1 MSTPR
6 VAWQEL
12 RAGNQ
17 TPHMKPRDRPIAAVF
32 RCSDALI
39 TNEEVFGQS
48 SGSLIDVSTWGH
60 AVDSSV
66 LASIEYALETLEVP
80 LIVALGH
87 DDCPAMRAALRA
99 WESAELPGGAMRP
112 TVEHALLSV
121 VRRGTP
127 ADSVQSVGAAHIVE
141 TGVALMQRSP
151 AIARRV
157 DTRKCGIVCATHG
170 SDDRAVRVHATFG
183 AVEDSTG
190 ALVELV

>member
-1 MSTPR
+1 MSTPLL
-6 VAWQEL
+6 AWQAL

-17 TPHMKPRDRPIAAVF
+17 TPETQPRDRPVAAVF

-39 TNEEVFGQS
+39 SNEEIFGQS

-66 LASIEYALETLEVP
+66 LASIEYAVETLEVP
-80 LIVALGH
+80 LIVAIGH

-99 WESAELPGGAMRP
+99 WESAELPSGAMRSA
-112 TVEHALLSV
+112 VEHALLSV

-127 ADSVQSVGAAHIVE
+127 ANSVQSVAAAHIVE

-151 AIARRV
+151 AISRRV
-157 DTRKCGIVCATHG
+157 DSRECGIVCATYG
-170 SDDRAVRVHATFG
+170 SADRRVRVHATFG
-183 AVEDSTG
+183 AVADSTDT
-190 ALVELV
+190 LVELV

>member
-17 TPHMKPRDRPIAAVF
+17 TPQMKPRDRPIAAVF

-60 AVDSSV
+60 TVDASV

-99 WESAELPGGAMRP
+99 WESAELPSGAMRP
-112 TVEHALLSV
+112 AVAHALLSV
-121 VRRGTP
+121 VRRGTS
-127 ADSVQSVGAAHIVE
+127 AESVQSVAAAHIVE
-141 TGVALMQRSP
+141 TGITLMQRSP
-151 AIARRV
+151 AISRRV
-157 DTRKCGIVCATHG
+157 DSRKCGIICATHG
-170 SDDRAVRVHATFG
+170 SDGRAVRVHATFG
-183 AVEDSTG
+183 AVEESSGT
-190 ALVELV
+190 LVELV